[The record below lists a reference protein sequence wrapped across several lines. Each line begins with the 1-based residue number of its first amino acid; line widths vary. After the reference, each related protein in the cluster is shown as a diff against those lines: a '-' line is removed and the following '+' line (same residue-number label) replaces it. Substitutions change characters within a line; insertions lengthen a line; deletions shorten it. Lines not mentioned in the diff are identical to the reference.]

1 MAYTTNDVKTI
12 FNIAPETV
20 RNWTREFARYLSVT
34 ANPETGRT
42 RLFTDEDLKVL
53 DLVNTMRNDNKSYE
67 DIHVALAA
75 GERGNGSSFSPEEV
89 RALITG
95 DMERQL
101 SLEIQMLRRQLT
113 TAEERMKDYNEVKEQ
128 KIRLEIE
135 KDAEKRR
142 ADELSDKLKEAQ
154 DKLESLF
161 REVGKSYH
169 EGYIAGLKDNKDE

>member
-75 GERGNGSSFSPEEV
+75 GE
-89 RALITG
+89 
-95 DMERQL
+95 
-101 SLEIQMLRRQLT
+101 
-113 TAEERMKDYNEVKEQ
+113 
-128 KIRLEIE
+128 
-135 KDAEKRR
+135 
-142 ADELSDKLKEAQ
+142 
-154 DKLESLF
+154 
-161 REVGKSYH
+161 
-169 EGYIAGLKDNKDE
+169 

>member
-1 MAYTTNDVKTI
+1 
-12 FNIAPETV
+12 
-20 RNWTREFARYLSVT
+20 
-34 ANPETGRT
+34 
-42 RLFTDEDLKVL
+42 
-53 DLVNTMRNDNKSYE
+53 
-67 DIHVALAA
+67 
-75 GERGNGSSFSPEEV
+75 
-89 RALITG
+89 
-95 DMERQL
+95 
-101 SLEIQMLRRQLT
+101 MLRRQLT